1 MTKKITRII
10 AWSICI
16 AIICVTLYFLSAVF
30 GNPVSSALAQST
42 AKKHLQENYSGT
54 DFEIE
59 RIGYDL
65 KTGGYY
71 AKVMSPSSQD
81 SYFTIYMD
89 GIGRYKHD
97 TYSSITEGY
106 TTFARLDDEYRALVK
121 SCLLFEHF
129 DVSMDYFELR
139 AGGYYEVF
147 NYTNSNGVL
156 KEYTLWKD
164 YGLDMSTLILDG
176 EYDIRQL
183 GRDHGTLCLYVH
195 DSEVSVERAAELL
208 LALKTHMNEQD
219 VPFHSVEL
227 HLYGVRN
234 PNPDGEPNYAGIY
247 SGESITLYEF
257 LYSDIY
263 EDGMI
268 DRVQA
273 SWNITQ
279 EHYAIQDGLK
289 KESELLVPYYIE
301 IPEE

>member
-1 MTKKITRII
+1 MKKKFVRII
-10 AWSICI
+10 CWTI
-16 AIICVTLYFLSAVF
+16 AIALLCTAVWFLCAFF
-30 GNPVSSALAQST
+30 GNPISSALAKST
-42 AKKHLQENYSGT
+42 AKQHLEENYSGT

-59 RIGYDL
+59 RIGYDP
-65 KTGGYY
+65 KTGGYF
-71 AKVMSPSSQD
+71 AKVTSPCSQD

-121 SCLLFEHF
+121 SCLLSEQF

-164 YGLDMSTLILDG
+164 YGLDMSALILDG

-234 PNPDGEPNYAGIY
+234 PNPDGEPDYAGIY

-263 EDGMI
+263 EDGMVE
-268 DRVQA
+268 RVSA
-273 SWNITQ
+273 YWDIAK
-279 EHYAIQDGLK
+279 EHFALQDGSINEPK
-289 KESELLVPYYIE
+289 CITPNEQQN
-301 IPEE
+301 